1 MFSQLKRAFINDI
14 NLFLRFIVRNK
25 VTDHEKK

>member
-1 MFSQLKRAFINDI
+1 MFSQLKGAFINGI

-25 VTDHEKK
+25 ATDHEKK